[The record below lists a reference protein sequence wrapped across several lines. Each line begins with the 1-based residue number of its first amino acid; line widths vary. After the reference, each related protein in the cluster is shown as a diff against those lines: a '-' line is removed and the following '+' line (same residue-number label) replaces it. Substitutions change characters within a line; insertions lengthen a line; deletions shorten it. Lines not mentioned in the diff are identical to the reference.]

1 MLSEGEI
8 GLKSQE
14 KSSLNSSFQDSLQ
27 ESLTPKQDS
36 PIAVVQ
42 SQEDTSSKVNI
53 SADTNKG
60 VRVNIKRF
68 LFAGLGTIAI
78 ISGTISGISHFS
90 GPAAVSSPAVSHVAA
105 AVPAAVPL
113 PPPVVSV
120 ASGEVEPIIPEN
132 YASLPKAEA
141 MNILKAKEAWLTKQI
156 GDKSASAAQLEL
168 NQDKLEVLHSMMAA
182 L

>member
-8 GLKSQE
+8 GLKSQD
-14 KSSLNSSFQDSLQ
+14 KFNLDSLQ
-27 ESLTPKQDS
+27 DSLTPKQDS
-36 PIAVVQ
+36 PIAVITP
-42 SQEDTSSKVNI
+42 EEEKTSKANI

-90 GPAAVSSPAVSHVAA
+90 GGTAAVSTPAVSHVAA
-105 AVPAAVPL
+105 VAPAAAPL
-113 PPPVVSV
+113 APPVMT
-120 ASGEVEPIIPEN
+120 GEAEPIIPEN

-156 GDKSASAAQLEL
+156 GDKSISAAQLEL
-168 NQDKLEVLHSMMAA
+168 NQDKLEVLHSMMSA

>member
-1 MLSEGEI
+1 MFSEGEM

-14 KSSLNSSFQDSLQ
+14 KSNLNSSFQDSLQ

-78 ISGTISGISHFS
+78 VSGTISGISHFS
-90 GPAAVSSPAVSHVAA
+90 GPAAVPSPAVSHVVA
-105 AVPAAVPL
+105 AVPALAPL
-113 PPPVVSV
+113 PPPVVSSE
-120 ASGEVEPIIPEN
+120 AEPIIPEN
-132 YASLPKAEA
+132 YASLPKVEA

-168 NQDKLEVLHSMMAA
+168 NQDKLEVLHYMMAA
-182 L
+182 M